1 MSEKNIINIENS
13 ILANIYFKRPVVI
26 TRGEGATLWDING
39 REYIDCMGA
48 YGVCIVGH
56 CHPKVVEAIQR
67 QAAILI
73 SCHNSLYNDSR
84 ARFLQ
89 KLINAIPSDLTRVF
103 LSNSGTE
110 AIEAALKIARKHTG
124 KPEIIAFMGGYHGKT
139 FGSLSATWNTKY
151 RTPFEPLVPQFKHV
165 PFGQSDRVENAITT
179 DTAAILVEPIQG
191 EGGVKIP
198 PPSFLSELQR
208 ISNEHNVLLICD
220 EVQTGFGRTGTFLAC
235 EQFNITPDILCLAKA
250 VGGGVPIGVTIAK
263 ENVMSSL
270 KIGDHSSTF
279 GGNPL
284 ASAAAEAALDVVINE
299 NLPQRA
305 LQLGTYFMEKLEEL
319 NRRYQI
325 VREVRGMGLMI
336 GMQFRFDILNIILR
350 LLDRGIIVLDAGRN
364 VLRFLPPLVISR
376 DQLDQVLEVLDLVIA
391 EEESERIRR

>member
-1 MSEKNIINIENS
+1 MSEKTIINIENNT
-13 ILANIYFKRPVVI
+13 LADIYFKRPIVI
-26 TRGEGATLWDING
+26 TKGKGATLWDITG

-56 CHPKVVEAIQR
+56 CHPKVVKAIQR
-67 QAAILI
+67 QASTLI

-89 KLINAIPSDLTRVF
+89 KLINATPVELTRVF

-124 KPEIIAFMGGYHGKT
+124 KTEIIAFMGGYHGKT
-139 FGSLSATWNTKY
+139 FGSLSATWNKKY
-151 RTPFEPLVPQFKHV
+151 RIPFEPLVPHFKHV
-165 PFGQSDRVENAITT
+165 PFGRSERVEKAITN

-198 PPSFLSELQR
+198 PPSFLNDLQR
-208 ISNEHNVLLICD
+208 ICNEHNILLICD
-220 EVQTGFGRTGTFLAC
+220 EVQTGFGRTGTLFAS
-235 EQFNITPDILCLAKA
+235 EQFNVVPDILCLAKA
-250 VGGGVPIGVTIAK
+250 VGGGVPIGATIAK

-284 ASAAAEAALDVVINE
+284 AAAAAEAALDVVISE
-299 NLPQRA
+299 KLPQRA
-305 LQLGTYFMEKLEEL
+305 VKLGTYFMDRLHEL
-319 NRRYQI
+319 NQKYQI
-325 VREVRGMGLMI
+325 IREVRGMGLMI
-336 GMQFRFDILNIILR
+336 GMQFRFEVLNIILR

-364 VLRFLPPLVISR
+364 VLRFLPPLVITK
-376 DQLDQVLEVLDLVIA
+376 DQIDQVLEVLDLVIA
-391 EEESERIRR
+391 EEESARIRR

>member
-1 MSEKNIINIENS
+1 MSEKTIINIENNT
-13 ILANIYFKRPVVI
+13 LADIYFKRPIVI
-26 TRGEGATLWDING
+26 TKGKGATLWDITG

-56 CHPKVVEAIQR
+56 CHPKVVKAIQR
-67 QAAILI
+67 QASTLI

-89 KLINAIPSDLTRVF
+89 KLINATPVELTRVF

-124 KPEIIAFMGGYHGKT
+124 KTEIIAFMGGYHGKT
-139 FGSLSATWNTKY
+139 FGSLSATWNKKY
-151 RTPFEPLVPQFKHV
+151 RIPFEPLVPHFKHV
-165 PFGQSDRVENAITT
+165 PFGRSERVEKAITN

-198 PPSFLSELQR
+198 PPSFLNDLQR
-208 ISNEHNVLLICD
+208 ICNEHNILLICD
-220 EVQTGFGRTGTFLAC
+220 EVQTGFGRTGTLFAS
-235 EQFNITPDILCLAKA
+235 EQFNVVPDILCLAKA
-250 VGGGVPIGVTIAK
+250 VGGGVPIGATIAK

-284 ASAAAEAALDVVINE
+284 AAAAAEAALDVVISE
-299 NLPQRA
+299 KLPQRA
-305 LQLGTYFMEKLEEL
+305 VKLGTYFMDRLHEL
-319 NRRYQI
+319 NQKYQI
-325 VREVRGMGLMI
+325 IREVRGMGLMI
-336 GMQFRFDILNIILR
+336 GMQFRFEVLNIILR
-350 LLDRGIIVLDAGRN
+350 LLDHGIIVLDAGRN
-364 VLRFLPPLVISR
+364 VLRFLPPLVISK
-376 DQLDQVLEVLDLVIA
+376 DQIDQVLEVLDLVIA
-391 EEESERIRR
+391 EEESARIRR

>member
-1 MSEKNIINIENS
+1 MSENTFINIENNV
-13 ILANIYFKRPVVI
+13 LADIYFKRPIVI
-26 TRGEGATLWDING
+26 TKGKGASLWDVNG

-56 CHPKVVEAIQR
+56 CHPKVVAAIQH
-67 QAAILI
+67 QAATLI
-73 SCHNSLYNDSR
+73 SCHNSLYNDAR

-89 KLINAIPSDLTRVF
+89 KLINATPAELTRVF

-139 FGSLSATWNTKY
+139 FGSLSATWNKRY
-151 RTPFEPLVPQFKHV
+151 RTPFEPLVPNFKHV
-165 PFGQSDRVENAITT
+165 PFGRSERVEEAITQ
-179 DTAAILVEPIQG
+179 DTAAVLVEPIQG

-198 PPSFLSELQR
+198 PPTFLSDLQKMC
-208 ISNEHNVLLICD
+208 NDYNVLLICD
-220 EVQTGFGRTGTFLAC
+220 EVQTGFGRTGTLLAS
-235 EQFNITPDILCLAKA
+235 EQFNIVPDILCLAKA

-284 ASAAAEAALDVVINE
+284 ASAAAEATLDVIID
-299 NLPQRA
+299 
-305 LQLGTYFMEKLEEL
+305 EKLPERAVKLGSFFIERL
-319 NRRYQI
+319 QDLAQKYRI
-325 VREVRGMGLMI
+325 IREVRGMGLMI
-336 GMQFRFDILNIILR
+336 GMQFRFEVLNVILR
-350 LLDRGIIVLDAGRN
+350 LLDHGIIALDAGRN

-376 DQLDQVLEVLDLVIA
+376 DQIEQVLEVLDLVIA
-391 EEESERIRR
+391 EEESARIRR